1 MSLSRQ
7 WQIIYLITMAL
18 LAVISAILILFDFA
32 NEINIM
38 DYPFSLIDNVILI
51 IFAADYFIRL
61 FLAKNKKK
69 FFIHNILDLLSIIPV
84 SQISWLFRLGRIS
97 RTLRLLRLLRLVG
110 LSGRLK
116 RFLNSSSLVYYLY
129 ITSAV
134 LLLSSGMYAIS
145 ENVKFSTA
153 LWWAITTATTVGYG
167 DISPEKPLGRIAAVL
182 LMLVGIGL
190 IGVLTSSITD
200 YFSKDNNQNINDKL
214 DHVEKQNQELQAQLT
229 KLNQQLAELK
239 NKSAK

>member
-84 SQISWLFRLGRIS
+84 SQISWLFRLGRNVMDIL
-97 RTLRLLRLLRLVG
+97 TLRMLRFV
-110 LSGRLK
+110 
-116 RFLNSSSLVYYLY
+116 
-129 ITSAV
+129 T
-134 LLLSSGMYAIS
+134 
-145 ENVKFSTA
+145 
-153 LWWAITTATTVGYG
+153 
-167 DISPEKPLGRIAAVL
+167 
-182 LMLVGIGL
+182 
-190 IGVLTSSITD
+190 
-200 YFSKDNNQNINDKL
+200 
-214 DHVEKQNQELQAQLT
+214 
-229 KLNQQLAELK
+229 
-239 NKSAK
+239 